1 MSVEY
6 EILELIDDR
15 IYDQGYAKKTY
26 VEESISDIDFDDI
39 VTDVLEKIDLDDYI
53 DKDNIVSDAKDEAID
68 YIRDDISDYVSEKV
82 EEHIDDVREMID
94 DAINDYWASEPSQY
108 IIDAVNNAIVEG
120 SINVATP
127 QNVDSAPSPQGN
139 LAFLKGALVC
149 LTRYIESLED
159 ATLSVG
165 EEE

>member
-1 MSVEY
+1 MSVED
-6 EILELIDDR
+6 EIQELINDTL
-15 IYDQGYAKKTY
+15 YDEGYAKKSF

-39 VTDVLEKIDLDDYI
+39 VNNVLEDIDLDDYI
-53 DKDNIVSDAKDEAID
+53 NKDDIVSDAKDEAID

-82 EEHIDDVREMID
+82 EEHMGDVRDMID
-94 DAINDYWASEPSQY
+94 DAINDYWVSEPSQY

-149 LTRYIESLED
+149 LTRYIESLEG